1 MANVVYRG
9 KSITF
14 PDGMSEAEIAQ
25 AMPSIADQ
33 IDTDFLNESSAQ
45 KTPEKKESFS
55 DKAVSL
61 AKDAAGY
68 IKNNALK
75 LPVAIAKELKSNSVV
90 DGMDGVSVKANQ
102 ESESTLKKV
111 LDKNKKPNNLQE
123 GSEVVDGI
131 SGVAKVGLNR
141 GYAGLGKIEAGLVKS
156 LADLT
161 GSEKLANI
169 AESQNK
175 YANEIE
181 NRAVLRGSPVEGFAK
196 ESIVQDLPEA
206 GSNAISSV
214 IQTAPALAIGAAS
227 GGSALPA
234 LFGGV
239 GLQEYNEGREK
250 DLSPFQ
256 SATRAVPMAVAEV
269 VGEKLGGFDKIA
281 KGLRQATKGN
291 GVADLGAAMLESS
304 LKELPS
310 EELTTTLQF
319 LVDKTPGIGLNQDAT
334 FDDYKKAVK
343 DTALAT
349 ILQSGGMGAGGAVL
363 TNIANKL
370 DAPAGTQEAAEIDQQ
385 LLNAFNASQQI
396 KQDQL
401 QQAEADTA
409 LANITSPDTTI
420 DDAIAL
426 AEKATDVPTAKPSG
440 LLSAVSEA
448 IPASDILG
456 DENVSDTTNA
466 TTELANETIT
476 GSSDNIQGS
485 LGDLPNQLAG
495 RSDTG
500 PIDNSTEASAQG
512 SGSDQLNGNGIQGND
527 AIAILNGEDAV
538 SRPFAQAT
546 DDFLPKM
553 RSMTTDA
560 KVISQIDE
568 ELKLRGIT
576 NVDSVNTPT
585 ERVDETAKDV
595 HVGEKINKEWTAF
608 SPESGTLNIPRSE
621 MPQVKAEHRGAM
633 VNFLNA
639 RGVDHTQETVPA
651 SSLKPTQQEFSEA
664 KVKKASEYAG
674 GDRSILVSADNHV
687 LDGHHQWLSKLNKGG
702 DVDVIRL
709 NAPIAQLLNDVKEFP
724 SSTVEDGATT
734 SKVQKPKS
742 TKQYKP
748 KTLLAT
754 LRDIGDIKLSEKQDV
769 TGEVKGFAPGGYN
782 QVFKQASNRS
792 LKGLIESGD
801 LDDYLPYNMRLE
813 SNGANDDAFDSTEA
827 YDYLADKIRNGES
840 VLPYA
845 VVEEAQANQYYQDA
859 GATAESDVQE
869 AAELLTEDEINE
881 QLRQATN
888 EERETATEARVIN
901 TERENGDT
909 GSGERSAATT
919 QTNASQQAEVTDSNT
934 DLLGDNTT
942 AKQAVA
948 DAERA
953 KDAKRNSGND
963 NQDTFTLNGSN
974 SEADQ
979 AAAAGAQGLFSAP
992 IKQQSNTEA
1001 STGADVAENTANQSS
1016 NGQAN
1021 EEASEIDYNGVRL
1034 YKIKVR
1040 NRVEGQ
1046 PPTEMW
1052 AVESTENKERKARG
1066 ERAIGGDNLSETLD
1080 EAKAEAELMLK
1091 READNNQAADAQA
1104 KLEAEQKEKSRIDA
1118 DKKSD
1123 IDGFGSELNAMQ
1135 LGKLKETLNKPTS
1148 INGVVSPLR
1157 DAVRNLV
1164 SKGGKPEIKEE
1175 NVYKGMSRAQY
1186 NRADNRA
1193 QQEDEKRIREGG
1205 KKNVYYITMPDG
1217 GMFELGK
1224 TAHDFAEH
1232 LITNKNSDVNETNFV
1247 NTQPESKPQD
1257 EVTKA
1262 AEALTAAGVKGKEKL
1277 DTIKDVREGKVT
1289 ADEVADAYGAQ
1300 NQATEEDGADQA
1312 PVGRIDDFG
1321 EKLEGAKKDLWK
1333 NYQKAM
1339 GDELPADA
1347 KDITLSKH
1355 FPEPDYDN
1363 LIASGMDIKAIAAI
1377 KAMRDEIPSK
1387 PKMPSKVRRWGAE
1400 LGLLRDLSNKL
1411 INQEYGIDKLLA
1423 DMRANQNLSKF
1434 VDRIELYA
1442 ELGFPAMKS
1451 AKGYNV
1457 TGGWTSFDKGVAEAG
1472 KKTALEYPNGKREY
1486 FNDRQ
1491 TAVDA
1496 LRTKLE
1502 VAPEGTERKTK
1513 LDVYRVTATGD
1524 LVIGKKVASN
1534 KYIDLKGGFKSP
1546 KEAFQYYSDNE
1557 AELLQLLEQRKNVR
1571 PERRSTNNP
1580 RVGIDYRLG
1589 QDVTPEKFAAEFGFR
1604 GVQFG
1609 NYVEQSRRPR
1619 DLNNAYDALLDLANI
1634 IGVPPRA
1641 ISLNGTLGLA
1651 FGARGKGGKN
1661 PAAAHFE
1668 RGEVVINL
1676 TKVNGFGS
1684 LGHEWFHAM
1693 DNYFSKARGDNEY
1706 LTQKPQQKRTYKAG
1720 EGFELDE
1727 SIRPE
1732 VLSAFK
1738 NLMDAIRKSEYYT
1751 RSSKID
1757 NTRTNDYWSTAEEL
1771 AARAF
1776 EAYLIAKSKDSGR
1789 SNDYL
1794 ANIEDE
1800 DVYEIANQAAK
1811 DFGAFE
1817 DPYPYPTRAEQTEIN
1832 PLFDALFGE
1841 LKTKETDS
1849 GNVVMFSRSSK
1860 VEKIDG
1866 KTKVTEYGNVF
1877 ETGKPVTFNYAH
1889 NTFSATK
1896 LYGKPNKNSEF
1907 FRGYEPSGEYV
1918 ISIDEIPATRKA
1930 GYEYGTITFNN
1941 PLVIDNDS
1949 LNWKKSLSDYFGGLT
1964 GKKLSIA
1971 VINAGYDGIV
1981 TTDGN
1986 YTSEIINL
1994 QTFDEAKALYSRSNQ
2009 PTFYSALTRAIE
2021 EIKTNKADPKLWKG
2035 MIKNLA
2041 QKGVKPD
2048 EVEWTGVNEWLDLQ
2062 TSAVTKEQLLDY
2074 LNANGVQVSE
2084 TVLNDNANSTYDF
2097 RLSEDGDAF
2106 DIYMDGEVIEAV
2118 DNANDALSRITE
2130 LRKDP
2135 TKYSKYT
2142 VEGGT
2147 NYKELLLTLPIKE
2160 SMLPKGYEVFEKSAG
2175 NWAVKMPDGLVLG
2188 GWADREGAI
2197 RSQMSQDE
2205 SKAYTSGH
2213 FTQKNILAHVRFDE
2227 RTDADGNKVLFI
2239 NEIQSDY
2246 GQDGKKRGFKLTD
2259 AEISSMKG
2267 YSLAVKIEELNR
2279 DWRGD
2284 RTSKAEQDKGWAE
2297 VEAEKQ
2303 SKGITDADIKAAKE
2317 AIDRNVV
2324 ALPRAPFVTK
2334 TDAWVSLAMKRMVR
2348 YAAENGF
2355 DKVAFISGEQAAD
2368 LYDLSKQINMASA
2381 IANNDGTYNLILEDK
2396 SGNEISGYDRSGKKL
2411 NPQELEDTIGKYL
2424 AAKLIDGADR
2434 NKGKP
2439 WPKSASSNP
2448 AFFTLRGL
2456 DLKVGGDG
2464 MRTFYNSIVP
2474 KVAKDVLKKVGG
2486 QVDSINMQTV
2496 SDEEFEAALDKAADN
2511 GEMIAVGSDAYN
2523 ALRYKQQVG
2532 FTITPEMR
2540 EKVMGGLPLFNREAN
2555 LAKGLPKEA
2564 IQRAVN
2570 VLRRN
2575 WKNAPEIIVV
2585 QDMSDPAIREAV
2597 REENDRQ
2604 LSQGAEGQPEG
2615 FFDAGKVYIVA
2626 SEMNTP
2632 DDLIRVVFHETL
2644 GHYGLRGLYG
2654 KELGG
2659 ILDRVAMLRRRDMA
2673 KKAKQYGL
2681 DLTKK
2686 SDVRII
2692 AEEVLAEMAQ
2702 TAPEAGFV
2710 KRAIAAIRQFLRDI
2724 GVKLEL
2730 TDNDIIANYLLP
2742 ARNYVTQGAQQRGL
2756 VGNLST
2762 AFNRD
2767 NSPTT
2772 AQLFKELTLNDDMFK
2787 YPKSNAVDMKE
2798 VFNEVAP
2805 GLLHIEKSKSFDD
2818 EVSELY
2824 SVYPIDA
2831 SGNPIRSKVG
2841 FINVYDDGKVE
2852 INVSSLGEGFGG
2864 SRIYAAVG
2872 NWAYN
2877 NGKVFAGDREG
2888 ISPAGISRRLE
2899 NMISLALKFGTTD
2912 HIMPHKDQMND
2923 LGFDWKEGDTE
2934 YNLAEMLKA
2943 SFNAIRNG
2951 VYVKTENFGIEL
2963 TEKSND
2969 AKGVSKLDD
2978 LVYDFD
2984 KHQFTDLSNGKPYT
2998 TGDFD
3003 KLASTS
3009 EARAAYAGR
3018 TTLQRAAL
3026 GNTFMGATREGKQFL
3041 LEQLG
3046 KLSLQPL
3053 QLTDPQLAGI
3063 FYSRSTP
3070 QTDTPQFKAWFG
3082 DSKVVDADGKPL
3094 VVYHGTQSDF
3104 NAFDKSKDK
3113 FNRGF
3118 WFSTSSVANRFAMA
3132 ERGKD
3137 GGDNVMPA
3145 YLSIKNPYFY
3155 DANAIDRPKNLS
3167 IIFEEAKA
3175 GSYDGVYMKST
3186 NGKSDTYVAFEPS
3199 QIKSA
3204 IGNNGNFDG
3213 NNNDIR
3219 FSRTASPQGRLTP
3232 QWQVDET
3239 SKMDNVI
3246 RALQDKYI
3254 DLKRITQEIKKAGND
3269 ISDRWNAYLQ
3279 EELYHGRSAKRVQD
3293 FIKQDLTPL
3302 IEDMRMRGVGMADFE
3317 EYLWMR
3323 HAPERNEQI
3332 AKINPDM
3339 PDGGAGVTTAE
3350 AESYMDGLNPADKKK
3365 YEALAKRIDAITA
3378 KSRQVLVDYGLESQS
3393 TVNAWQSAYEFYVP
3407 LMREDMERG
3416 TGNGTGSGFKV
3427 KGNSSKRA
3435 MGSNRAVVDVI
3446 ANIAQQYEKNIVRG
3460 EKNRVATAMIGLAK
3474 LNPNEEFW
3482 NVETP
3487 PTIRHVS
3494 KATGLVETRT
3504 DPSYKNRNNVIVARI
3519 VNKRGEIEERSVTF
3533 NEFNDRAMKMALSLN
3548 NLDVDQVSAV
3558 SNFMGNITRYFSS
3571 INTQYNPIFG
3581 IVNITRDTQGAM
3593 LNLST
3598 TELAG
3603 KQKEVLANIMPA
3615 LRGIY
3620 AETRTD
3626 NGIKSPMQFGS
3637 FTAAQKS
3644 KAQAMRALWEE
3655 YQREGGTTGFRDMYA
3670 NAEERTK
3677 AVSKALDP
3685 NWWTK
3690 TLAGKVVTVG
3700 GVLTVPETVL
3710 KDKAIKPV
3718 FDWLSDYNQTLE
3730 NAVRLAAYKVAIDS
3744 GISKQQAASIGK
3756 NLTVNFNR
3764 KGAYTRTMGSWYAF
3778 FNAAVQGT
3786 ARIGETLTGP
3796 KGKQIIA
3803 GGISI
3808 GVAQALMLAMAGFDE
3823 DEPPEFVRSSN
3834 FIIPIPNTDQ
3844 KYITIPMPLGFNV
3857 LPNFGRITTEW
3868 ALSGAENTT
3877 ERVFDI
3883 FGAVMESF
3891 NPLGGNGRIDSIIM
3905 PTVAD
3910 PFNDL
3915 SKNEDWTGRNIAQ
3928 EDFSNLRPTPGY
3940 TRTRDKA
3947 TELSIELAR
3956 WINNLSGG
3964 DDYEKGQLSPTGD
3977 QIEYLT
3983 GQLTGGV
3990 GREVVKTVNTIE
4002 SIVTGEDLPTYKI
4015 PLVGRFVGNSAGQAP
4030 QAGKFYNNLI
4040 KLNKLEAGYLGRLK
4054 DGKDADKFLN
4064 ENPELNYADY
4074 GKKAQ
4079 SAISKL
4085 RDYKRDLVKE
4095 GANREEVKLVD
4106 EQITLI
4112 MTEFNQTIKPETT
4125 TP

>member
-14 PDGMSEAEIAQ
+14 PDGMSEAEISQ

-33 IDTDFLNESSAQ
+33 IDADFSSQEAA
-45 KTPEKKESFS
+45 KVTPEKSTSFS
-55 DKAVSL
+55 DKVINT

-68 IKNNALK
+68 IKENALK
-75 LPVAIAKELKSNSVV
+75 IPVAIANELRNKSVV
-90 DGMDGVSVKANQ
+90 DGMDGVGVKANQ
-102 ESESTLKKV
+102 ESENTLRKV

-131 SGVAKVGLNR
+131 SGIAKVGLNR
-141 GYAGLGKIEAGLVKS
+141 GYAGLGKIEAGLLKS
-156 LADLT
+156 VADLT
-161 GSEKLANI
+161 NSETIAKLA
-169 AESQNK
+169 EGQNR
-175 YANEIE
+175 YADKVE
-181 NRAVLRGSPVEGFAK
+181 NRAVLRGKPVEGFAK

-206 GSNAISSV
+206 GANAISSV
-214 IQTAPALAIGAAS
+214 IQTAPALGVGAAS

-239 GLQEYNEGREK
+239 ALQEYNEGREK
-250 DLSPFQ
+250 DLSPLQ
-256 SATRAVPMAVAEV
+256 SATRAIPMAGAEV
-269 VGEKLGGFDKIA
+269 IGEKLGGFEKIA
-281 KGLRQATKGN
+281 KGLRKATQGN

-304 LKELPS
+304 LKELPA

-319 LVDKTPGIGLNQDAT
+319 LVDKTPEIGLNQDAT

-363 TNIANKL
+363 TNIAKKL
-370 DAPAGTQEAAEIDQQ
+370 DAPTGTQEAAEIDQQ
-385 LLNAFNASQQI
+385 LLNAFNASQQV

-409 LANITSPDTTI
+409 LANITNPDASI

-426 AEKATDVPTAKPSG
+426 AEKAIDIPVTKPNG
-440 LLSAVSEA
+440 LLNTISAQEA

-456 DENVSDTTNA
+456 DENVSTDLSGTTG
-466 TTELANETIT
+466 T
-476 GSSDNIQGS
+476 
-485 LGDLPNQLAG
+485 
-495 RSDTG
+495 
-500 PIDNSTEASAQG
+500 
-512 SGSDQLNGNGIQGND
+512 
-527 AIAILNGEDAV
+527 
-538 SRPFAQAT
+538 
-546 DDFLPKM
+546 
-553 RSMTTDA
+553 
-560 KVISQIDE
+560 
-568 ELKLRGIT
+568 
-576 NVDSVNTPT
+576 VDSVNTPM
-585 ERVDETAKDV
+585 ERVDETQKSVQVPVA
-595 HVGEKINKEWTAF
+595 GQKIDKEWTAF

-664 KVKKASEYAG
+664 KVKKASKYAG

-687 LDGHHQWLSKLNKGG
+687 LDGHHQWLSKLNKG
-702 DVDVIRL
+702 DNVDVIRL
-709 NAPIAQLLNDVKEFP
+709 NAPIAQLLDDVKEFP
-724 SSTVEDGATT
+724 SSTVESGATT
-734 SKVQKPKS
+734 PKNTSPAETPVIDIQAYKKAREEKVYKEKIGTLELIAADYKEEAKKLVAELMPASLADKFIKLNEESIVNGKTPNQLWFDLTSDPEFLNNSVKVFLNGQADSEGKPYESAVTEQERELAKSILSGKGLKTVAKQSKPKS
-742 TKQYKP
+742 TKPTKP

-754 LRDIGDIKLSEKQDV
+754 LSDLGGVKLSDKQDV
-769 TGEVKGFAPGGYN
+769 TGETTKFAPGGYN
-782 QVFKQASNRS
+782 KVFKQASNRS

-845 VVEEAQANQYYQDA
+845 VVEELQALAYQGDA
-859 GATAESDVQE
+859 VNDV
-869 AAELLTEDEINE
+869 ADVLTEDEINE

-888 EERETATEARVIN
+888 EERESDTDARIFN
-901 TERENGDT
+901 TDSENSSA

-919 QTNASQQAEVTDSNT
+919 QTNASQQAEVDNKDSNKT
-934 DLLGDNTT
+934 ASAKDAEQDQPLLSDRKDNKSDLLGENTT
-942 AKQAVA
+942 AKQAIA

-963 NQDTFTLNGSN
+963 NQDAFTLTGSN
-974 SEADQ
+974 SEADI
-979 AAAAGAQGLFSAP
+979 AAAAGAQDLF
-992 IKQQSNTEA
+992 
-1001 STGADVAENTANQSS
+1001 
-1016 NGQAN
+1016 
-1021 EEASEIDYNGVRL
+1021 
-1034 YKIKVR
+1034 
-1040 NRVEGQ
+1040 
-1046 PPTEMW
+1046 
-1052 AVESTENKERKARG
+1052 
-1066 ERAIGGDNLSETLD
+1066 LD
-1080 EAKAEAELMLK
+1080 
-1091 READNNQAADAQA
+1091 
-1104 KLEAEQKEKSRIDA
+1104 
-1118 DKKSD
+1118 
-1123 IDGFGSELNAMQ
+1123 DGKMVD
-1135 LGKLKETLNKPTS
+1135 TKP
-1148 INGVVSPLR
+1148 
-1157 DAVRNLV
+1157 
-1164 SKGGKPEIKEE
+1164 
-1175 NVYKGMSRAQY
+1175 
-1186 NRADNRA
+1186 
-1193 QQEDEKRIREGG
+1193 
-1205 KKNVYYITMPDG
+1205 
-1217 GMFELGK
+1217 
-1224 TAHDFAEH
+1224 
-1232 LITNKNSDVNETNFV
+1232 
-1247 NTQPESKPQD
+1247 KPQD
-1257 EVTKA
+1257 EVAKA

-1289 ADEVADAYGAQ
+1289 AEEVADAYGAP

-1387 PKMPSKVRRWGAE
+1387 PKMPSKVRRWVSE
-1400 LGLLRDLSNKL
+1400 LTALREFSNRL
-1411 INQEYGIDKLLA
+1411 INGSKSIDDVLGI
-1423 DMRANQNLSKF
+1423 LSASNVNNKF
-1434 VDRIELYA
+1434 ADRINLYG
-1442 ELGFPAMKS
+1442 EIGYPAFKS
-1451 AKGYNV
+1451 AKGYKI

-1472 KKTALEYPNGKREY
+1472 KKTALELPNGKREY

-1491 TAVDA
+1491 SAVDA
-1496 LRTKLE
+1496 LRIKLE

-1546 KEAFQYYSDNE
+1546 KEAFQYYADNE

-1720 EGFELDE
+1720 QGFELDE

-1732 VLSAFK
+1732 MLSAFK
-1738 NLMDAIRKSEYYT
+1738 NLMDAIRKSDYYT

-1776 EAYLIAKSKDSGR
+1776 EAYLIAKSKDAGR

-1817 DPYPYPTRAEQTEIN
+1817 DPYPYPTRAEQAEIN
-1832 PLFDALFGE
+1832 PLFDSLFGE
-1841 LKTKETDS
+1841 LKTKQTDS
-1849 GNVVMFSRSSK
+1849 GNVVMFSR
-1860 VEKIDG
+1860 
-1866 KTKVTEYGNVF
+1866 
-1877 ETGKPVTFNYAH
+1877 A
-1889 NTFSATK
+1889 
-1896 LYGKPNKNSEF
+1896 
-1907 FRGYEPSGEYV
+1907 
-1918 ISIDEIPATRKA
+1918 
-1930 GYEYGTITFNN
+1930 
-1941 PLVIDNDS
+1941 
-1949 LNWKKSLSDYFGGLT
+1949 
-1964 GKKLSIA
+1964 
-1971 VINAGYDGIV
+1971 
-1981 TTDGN
+1981 
-1986 YTSEIINL
+1986 
-1994 QTFDEAKALYSRSNQ
+1994 NQ
-2009 PTFYSALTRAIE
+2009 PTFYSSLTRAIE

-2062 TSAVTKEQLLDY
+2062 ASAVTKEQLLDY
-2074 LNANGVQVSE
+2074 LNANGVQVEE
-2084 TVLNDNANSTYDF
+2084 TINGEALFNAETYSPQDF
-2097 RLSEDGDAF
+2097 DSMPTDLQDLVMQVDDGEMDEDGFVEEAEKLGYKVNMDMGGSVTSITKGDAP
-2106 DIYMDGEVIEAV
+2106 YA
-2118 DNANDALSRITE
+2118 
-2130 LRKDP
+2130 P
-2135 TKYSKYT
+2135 TKFKGY
-2142 VEGGT
+2142 VVDGGK
-2147 NYKELLLTLPIKE
+2147 NYKELLLTLPVKNEFEAHNEAMRQKYGTYAWQGMATKE
-2160 SMLPKGYEVFEKSAG
+2160 EKEKGTKLMGGAERTSYKS
-2175 NWAVKMPDGLVLG
+2175 
-2188 GWADREGAI
+2188 
-2197 RSQMSQDE
+2197 S
-2205 SKAYTSGH
+2205 H
-2213 FTQKNILAHVRFDE
+2213 FDQANILAHIRFDE

-2239 NEIQSDY
+2239 NEVQSDW

-2259 AEISSMKG
+2259 EEISSMKG

-2284 RTSKAEQDKGWAE
+2284 RTSKAEQDNGWAE

-2368 LYDLSKQINMASA
+2368 LYDLSKNISRVNAVKDFDGKTYTIGA
-2381 IANNDGTYNLILEDK
+2381 FDNNGREVLQRQEVEEDK
-2396 SGNEISGYDRSGKKL
+2396 LSDYVGK
-2411 NPQELEDTIGKYL
+2411 DL
-2424 AAKLIDGADR
+2424 AEKIIAMKNGES
-2434 NKGKP
+2434 KQFK
-2439 WPKSASSNP
+2439 
-2448 AFFTLRGL
+2448 GL
-2456 DLKVGGDG
+2456 DLKVGGEG

-2474 KVAKDVLKKVGG
+2474 KVAKELLKKVGG
-2486 QVDSINMQTV
+2486 QVESINMQTV
-2496 SDEEFEAALDKAADN
+2496 SDEEFETALDKAADN

-2540 EKVMGGLPLFNREAN
+2540 EKVMGGLPLFNREAAV
-2555 LAKGLPKEA
+2555 AKGLPKEA

-2570 VLRRN
+2570 LLRRN

-2585 QDMSDPAIREAV
+2585 QDMNDPAIRKAV
-2597 REENDRQ
+2597 REENERQ

-2615 FFDAGKVYIVA
+2615 FFDDGKVYILS
-2626 SEMNTP
+2626 SEMNSA
-2632 DDLIRVVFHETL
+2632 DDVVRVVFHEAL

-2654 KELGG
+2654 KELGA
-2659 ILDRVAMLRRRDMA
+2659 ILDRIAMLRKNDMA

-2681 DLTKK
+2681 DLNKE
-2686 SDVRII
+2686 SDKRII

-2702 TAPEAGFV
+2702 TAPKLGFV
-2710 KRAIAAIRQFLRDI
+2710 KSAIAAIRKFLRDI
-2724 GVKLEL
+2724 GIKLEL
-2730 TDNDIIANYLLP
+2730 TDSDIIDNYIIP
-2742 ARNYVTQGAQQRGL
+2742 ARSFVVNGINEDKSVMGL
-2756 VGNLST
+2756 VS
-2762 AFNRD
+2762 AFIRNNRD
-2767 NSPTT
+2767 PSKAEGDTFLT
-2772 AQLFKELTLNDDMFK
+2772 AALEFTARNEDFFENAPSDAKDIADIASDMNTQFRVE
-2787 YPKSNAVDMKE
+2787 PFGKSQTKLDGADTAWE
-2798 VFNEVAP
+2798 VFLPNAKYRSAVIYEKGNEVW
-2805 GLLHIEKSKSFDD
+2805 
-2818 EVSELY
+2818 
-2824 SVYPIDA
+2824 
-2831 SGNPIRSKVG
+2831 
-2841 FINVYDDGKVE
+2841 
-2852 INVSSLGEGFGG
+2852 INVSRLRSGADIG
-2864 SRIYAAVG
+2864 SRIYSLAAAY
-2872 NWAYN
+2872 AYN
-2877 NGKVFAGDREG
+2877 NDKVFIGDPLGLTAKAFYRRAENMLSSALKYG
-2888 ISPAGISRRLE
+2888 TTKHIAPHVAQTDPDLYYSFDEKTKEFGESVRKINWKTGDDAHNIKELIYTVYHGAITNLPELKNVIFDPTTQDFTTINGEQFTNDDFERVLSDYYARTDGDSGSRIVDGSSQDATVNATETSNPYRAGIRTAKR
-2899 NMISLALKFGTTD
+2899 AAF
-2912 HIMPHKDQMND
+2912 
-2923 LGFDWKEGDTE
+2923 
-2934 YNLAEMLKA
+2934 YNTFL
-2943 SFNAIRNG
+2943 R
-2951 VYVKTENFGIEL
+2951 
-2963 TEKSND
+2963 EKSRERRSEILGTYVRELQNRGLAD
-2969 AKGVSKLDD
+2969 SLKG
-2978 LVYDFD
+2978 
-2984 KHQFTDLSNGKPYT
+2984 T
-2998 TGDFD
+2998 
-3003 KLASTS
+3003 
-3009 EARAAYAGR
+3009 
-3018 TTLQRAAL
+3018 
-3026 GNTFMGATREGKQFL
+3026 
-3041 LEQLG
+3041 
-3046 KLSLQPL
+3046 
-3053 QLTDPQLAGI
+3053 
-3063 FYSRSTP
+3063 FYSRST
-3070 QTDTPQFKAWFG
+3070 Q
-3082 DSKVVDADGKPL
+3082 
-3094 VVYHGTQSDF
+3094 
-3104 NAFDKSKDK
+3104 
-3113 FNRGF
+3113 
-3118 WFSTSSVANRFAMA
+3118 
-3132 ERGKD
+3132 
-3137 GGDNVMPA
+3137 
-3145 YLSIKNPYFY
+3145 
-3155 DANAIDRPKNLS
+3155 
-3167 IIFEEAKA
+3167 
-3175 GSYDGVYMKST
+3175 
-3186 NGKSDTYVAFEPS
+3186 
-3199 QIKSA
+3199 
-3204 IGNNGNFDG
+3204 
-3213 NNNDIR
+3213 
-3219 FSRTASPQGRLTP
+3219 SPQASLTP
-3232 QWQVDET
+3232 QWQVDES

-3254 DLKRITQEIKKAGND
+3254 DLKRVTQEIKKAGTD
-3269 ISDRWNAYLQ
+3269 IADRWNAYLQ

-3323 HAPERNEQI
+3323 HAPERNKQI
-3332 AKINPDM
+3332 ATINPDM
-3339 PDGGAGVTTAE
+3339 QDGGAGVTTAE
-3350 AESYMDGLNPADKKK
+3350 ANSYMAALDPADKRK

-3393 TVNAWQSAYEFYVP
+3393 TVNAWQSAYQFYVP

-3446 ANIAQQYEKNIVRG
+3446 ANIAQQYEKNVVRG

-3677 AVSKALDP
+3677 AVSKALNP

-3700 GVLTVPETVL
+3700 GVLTVPETAL
-3710 KDKAIKPV
+3710 NDKLIKPI
-3718 FDWLSDYNQTLE
+3718 FHWLSDYNQTLE

-3764 KGAYTRTMGSWYAF
+3764 KGTYTRMMGSWYAF
-3778 FNAAVQGT
+3778 FNAAIQGT

-3808 GVAQALMLAMAGFDE
+3808 GVAQAVMLAAMGFDE
-3823 DEPPEFVRSSN
+3823 DEPQEFLRSTN
-3834 FIIPIPNTDQ
+3834 FIIPAPGTD
-3844 KYITIPMPLGFNV
+3844 KGYVTIPMPLGFNV

-3868 ALSGAENTT
+3868 LLSGAENTT

-3915 SKNEDWTGRNIAQ
+3915 SKNEDWTGRDIAV
-3928 EDFSNLRPTPGY
+3928 EDRSGLDVTPGY
-3940 TRTRDKA
+3940 TRSRDKVWSGFS
-3947 TELSIELAR
+3947 EISR

-3977 QIEYLT
+3977 QVDYLV
-3983 GQLTGGV
+3983 GQVTGGV
-3990 GREVVKTVNTIE
+3990 GREIVKTFTTIE
-4002 SIVTGEDLPTYKI
+4002 SILTGEDLPMYKI
-4015 PLVGRFVGNSAGQAP
+4015 PLAGRFVGSSSGQAP
-4030 QAGKFYNNLI
+4030 QAGKFYNNLA
-4040 KLNKLEAGYLGRLK
+4040 KLNNINRGIEGRVKDELDVDAYLEK
-4054 DGKDADKFLN
+4054 
-4064 ENPELNYADY
+4064 NPEYQFIDY
-4074 GKKAQ
+4074 GKRADR
-4079 SAISKL
+4079 AITKL
-4085 RDYKRDLVKE
+4085 KKYKRELVKE
-4095 GANREEVKLVD
+4095 GASRDEVKLID
-4106 EQITLI
+4106 EQMTSI
-4112 MTEFNQTIKPETT
+4112 MTEFNNTVKEANESRP
-4125 TP
+4125 

>member
-9 KSITF
+9 KSIKF
-14 PDGMSEAEIAQ
+14 PDGMSEAEIEQ

-55 DKAVSL
+55 DKAASL

-75 LPVAIAKELKSNSVV
+75 LPIAIAKELKSNSVV

-161 GSEKLANI
+161 GSEKLADI

-214 IQTAPALAIGAAS
+214 IQTAPALAIGAA
-227 GGSALPA
+227 GGVSALPA

-256 SATRAVPMAVAEV
+256 SATRAVPMAAAEV

-304 LKELPS
+304 LKELPA

-420 DDAIAL
+420 DNAIAL
-426 AEKATDVPTAKPSG
+426 AEKATDVPTAKPTG

-456 DENVSDTTNA
+456 DENVSTDLSGTTGMVDSGTIANELDNSGGSAVVTGDGVNA
-466 TTELANETIT
+466 TGSPINRESAASDIPAGT
-476 GSSDNIQGS
+476 GSDAN
-485 LGDLPNQLAG
+485 
-495 RSDTG
+495 DT
-500 PIDNSTEASAQG
+500 
-512 SGSDQLNGNGIQGND
+512 LN
-527 AIAILNGEDAV
+527 
-538 SRPFAQAT
+538 RPFAQAT

-560 KVISQIDE
+560 KVIGQIDE

-576 NVDSVNTPT
+576 NVDSVNTPA
-585 ERVDETAKDV
+585 ERVDETVKDV

-664 KVKKASEYAG
+664 KVKKASKYAG
-674 GDRSILVSADNHV
+674 GDRSILVSSDNHV

-709 NAPIAQLLNDVKEFP
+709 NAPITQLLDDVKEFP
-724 SSTVEDGATT
+724 SSTVESGATSPSNIDYSSMSYEELQQAREEGRAKNKALDLDVIRKYAGDKLANEAKSWSQRAIDKWFEQNATAEIENESSAFKGVDIDKIDAYSQAVNNFDET
-734 SKVQKPKS
+734 SPQALGASIALKMRDIDKPDFFGSPEFVTIRNALAYSKEQGWKESDVLDAMRDRAESYAGNDAPELFERLFKTKPITSENGKSSNAAPALAPVNKPKKS
-742 TKQYKP
+742 KQYKP

-754 LRDIGDIKLSEKQDV
+754 LRDLGGIALTEKQDV
-769 TGEVKGFAPGGYN
+769 TGEVKGFAHGGYN

-813 SNGANDDAFDSTEA
+813 SNSANDDAFDSTEA
-827 YDYLADKIRNGES
+827 YDYLTDKIRNGES

-845 VVEEAQANQYYQDA
+845 VVEELQALAYQGDA
-859 GATAESDVQE
+859 AADVANE
-869 AAELLTEDEINE
+869 LTEDEINE
-881 QLRQATN
+881 QLRIATD
-888 EERETATEARVIN
+888 EERESATDARVFN
-901 TERENGDT
+901 TDSENSSAE
-909 GSGERSAATT
+909 SGAGGESAAE
-919 QTNASQQAEVTDSNT
+919 TNASKQAEVTDSNT

-942 AKQAVA
+942 AKQAIA

-953 KDAKRNSGND
+953 KDTKRNSGND
-963 NQDTFTLNGSN
+963 NQDTFTLTGSN

-979 AAAAGAQGLFSAP
+979 AAAAGVQDLFSAP
-992 IKQQSNTEA
+992 K
-1001 STGADVAENTANQSS
+1001 
-1016 NGQAN
+1016 
-1021 EEASEIDYNGVRL
+1021 
-1034 YKIKVR
+1034 
-1040 NRVEGQ
+1040 
-1046 PPTEMW
+1046 
-1052 AVESTENKERKARG
+1052 
-1066 ERAIGGDNLSETLD
+1066 SET
-1080 EAKAEAELMLK
+1080 
-1091 READNNQAADAQA
+1091 
-1104 KLEAEQKEKSRIDA
+1104 
-1118 DKKSD
+1118 
-1123 IDGFGSELNAMQ
+1123 
-1135 LGKLKETLNKPTS
+1135 
-1148 INGVVSPLR
+1148 
-1157 DAVRNLV
+1157 
-1164 SKGGKPEIKEE
+1164 
-1175 NVYKGMSRAQY
+1175 
-1186 NRADNRA
+1186 
-1193 QQEDEKRIREGG
+1193 
-1205 KKNVYYITMPDG
+1205 
-1217 GMFELGK
+1217 
-1224 TAHDFAEH
+1224 
-1232 LITNKNSDVNETNFV
+1232 
-1247 NTQPESKPQD
+1247 KPQD
-1257 EVTKA
+1257 EVAKA
-1262 AEALTAAGVKGKEKL
+1262 TEALTAAGVKGKEKL

-1289 ADEVADAYGAQ
+1289 ADEVADAYGAH
-1300 NQATEEDGADQA
+1300 NQATEEDGEDQA

-1387 PKMPSKVRRWGAE
+1387 PKMPSKVRRWVSE
-1400 LGLLRDLSNKL
+1400 LTALREFSNGL
-1411 INQEYGIDKLLA
+1411 INGSKSIDDVLGI
-1423 DMRANQNLSKF
+1423 LSSSNVNNKF
-1434 VDRIELYA
+1434 ADRINLYG
-1442 ELGFPAMKS
+1442 EIGYPAFKS

-1496 LRTKLE
+1496 LRKKLE

-1776 EAYLIAKSKDSGR
+1776 EAYLIAKSKDAGR

-1849 GNVVMFSRSSK
+1849 GNVVMFSR
-1860 VEKIDG
+1860 
-1866 KTKVTEYGNVF
+1866 
-1877 ETGKPVTFNYAH
+1877 A
-1889 NTFSATK
+1889 
-1896 LYGKPNKNSEF
+1896 
-1907 FRGYEPSGEYV
+1907 
-1918 ISIDEIPATRKA
+1918 
-1930 GYEYGTITFNN
+1930 
-1941 PLVIDNDS
+1941 
-1949 LNWKKSLSDYFGGLT
+1949 
-1964 GKKLSIA
+1964 
-1971 VINAGYDGIV
+1971 
-1981 TTDGN
+1981 
-1986 YTSEIINL
+1986 
-1994 QTFDEAKALYSRSNQ
+1994 NQ

-2074 LNANGVQVSE
+2074 LKSNGVQVTE
-2084 TVLNDNANSTYDF
+2084 TMLGLEEPGQYELPDGWYTDQ
-2097 RLSEDGDAF
+2097 LEDGSWVVRD
-2106 DIYMDGEVIEAV
+2106 DIDDTRGAGNSENEAIENSGTFTNQSAERQG
-2118 DNANDALSRITE
+2118 D
-2130 LRKDP
+2130 

-2147 NYKELLLTLPIKE
+2147 NYKELLLTLPDNSEEQGSLDGIIQELRNNDVDLGNQYDEAKTAEDRAAIQNKIIENSRELNKVLKE
-2160 SMLPKGYEVFEKSAG
+2160 NLPKGAKY
-2175 NWAVKMPDGLVLG
+2175 
-2188 GWADREGAI
+2188 
-2197 RSQMSQDE
+2197 RSS
-2205 SKAYTSGH
+2205 H
-2213 FTQKNILAHVRFDE
+2213 FDQANILAHVRFDE

-2284 RTSKAEQDKGWAE
+2284 RTSKAEQDKGWTE

-2368 LYDLSKQINMASA
+2368 LYDLSKQVDSIAA
-2381 IANNDGTYNLILEDK
+2381 IKNLDGTFAVFAYQGNRTVFDEDRVAEARLP
-2396 SGNEISGYDRSGKKL
+2396 EI
-2411 NPQELEDTIGKYL
+2411 IGKDL
-2424 AAKLIDGADR
+2424 ADKVAAQ
-2434 NKGKP
+2434 KGS
-2439 WPKSASSNP
+2439 KSVTYS
-2448 AFFTLRGL
+2448 GI
-2456 DLKVGGDG
+2456 DLKVGGEG

-2486 QVDSINMQTV
+2486 QVESINMQTV
-2496 SDEEFEAALDKAADN
+2496 SDEEFETALDKAADN

-2659 ILDRVAMLRRRDMA
+2659 ILDRVAMLRKRDMA

-2681 DLTKK
+2681 NLTKK

-2742 ARNYVTQGAQQRGL
+2742 ARNFVVNSKESSSVAGL
-2756 VGNLST
+2756 VSAFVRNNREPSKENGDTFLTAALELTARNEEFFDNAPSDSKDIAEIAKDIDAGYRVEPFGKSQTKLDGAENAWEVFMPDAKYRSAVIYEKGDEVWINVSRLKSGENQGNRIYSLAAAYAYNNDKVFIGDPLGLTAKAFYRRAESMLST
-2762 AFNRD
+2762 ALKYGTTKHIEPHVAQTDPDLYYSFDEKTKDFGEAVRKINWKKGDDAHNIKELIYTVYHGAISNLPELKNVIFN
-2767 NSPTT
+2767 PTT
-2772 AQLFKELTLNDDMFK
+2772 QGFTTIDGEQFTDDDFERVLSD
-2787 YPKSNAVDMKE
+2787 YYA
-2798 VFNEVAP
+2798 
-2805 GLLHIEKSKSFDD
+2805 
-2818 EVSELY
+2818 
-2824 SVYPIDA
+2824 
-2831 SGNPIRSKVG
+2831 RT
-2841 FINVYDDGKVE
+2841 DGD
-2852 INVSSLGEGFGG
+2852 SG
-2864 SRIYAAVG
+2864 SRIVDGSSQDATVNTTETSNPY
-2872 NWAYN
+2872 
-2877 NGKVFAGDREG
+2877 R
-2888 ISPAGISRRLE
+2888 AGIRTAKRT
-2899 NMISLALKFGTTD
+2899 ALF
-2912 HIMPHKDQMND
+2912 
-2923 LGFDWKEGDTE
+2923 
-2934 YNLAEMLKA
+2934 
-2943 SFNAIRNG
+2943 
-2951 VYVKTENFGIEL
+2951 
-2963 TEKSND
+2963 
-2969 AKGVSKLDD
+2969 
-2978 LVYDFD
+2978 
-2984 KHQFTDLSNGKPYT
+2984 
-2998 TGDFD
+2998 
-3003 KLASTS
+3003 
-3009 EARAAYAGR
+3009 
-3018 TTLQRAAL
+3018 
-3026 GNTFMGATREGKQFL
+3026 NTFLRKQSSEVRAELLGSYVRELQNRGL
-3041 LEQLG
+3041 AD
-3046 KLSLQPL
+3046 SLKG
-3053 QLTDPQLAGI
+3053 T
-3063 FYSRSTP
+3063 FYSRST
-3070 QTDTPQFKAWFG
+3070 
-3082 DSKVVDADGKPL
+3082 
-3094 VVYHGTQSDF
+3094 
-3104 NAFDKSKDK
+3104 
-3113 FNRGF
+3113 
-3118 WFSTSSVANRFAMA
+3118 
-3132 ERGKD
+3132 
-3137 GGDNVMPA
+3137 
-3145 YLSIKNPYFY
+3145 
-3155 DANAIDRPKNLS
+3155 
-3167 IIFEEAKA
+3167 
-3175 GSYDGVYMKST
+3175 T
-3186 NGKSDTYVAFEPS
+3186 NPS
-3199 QIKSA
+3199 QS
-3204 IGNNGNFDG
+3204 
-3213 NNNDIR
+3213 
-3219 FSRTASPQGRLTP
+3219 SLTP
-3232 QWQVDET
+3232 QWQNLED

-3254 DLKRITQEIKKAGND
+3254 DLKRVTQEIKKAGTD
-3269 ISDRWNAYLQ
+3269 IADRWNAYLQ
-3279 EELYHGRSAKRVQD
+3279 EELYHGRSAKRTQD
-3293 FIKQDLTPL
+3293 FIKNDLTPL

-3323 HAPERNEQI
+3323 HAPERNKQI
-3332 AKINPDM
+3332 ATINPDM
-3339 PDGGAGVTTAE
+3339 QDGGAGVTTAE
-3350 AESYMDGLNPADKKK
+3350 ANSYMAALDPADKRK
-3365 YEALAKRIDAITA
+3365 YEALAKRVDAITA

-3598 TELAG
+3598 TEIAG

-3626 NGIKSPMQFGS
+3626 NGIKSPMQFGA

-3877 ERVFDI
+3877 KRVFDI

-3891 NPLGGNGRIDSIIM
+3891 NPLGGNGRIDSMIL

-3915 SKNEDWTGRNIAQ
+3915 SKNKDWTGRDIAV
-3928 EDFSNLRPTPGY
+3928 EDRSELDVTPGY
-3940 TRTRDKA
+3940 TRSRDKVWSGFS
-3947 TELSIELAR
+3947 EISR

-3964 DDYEKGQLSPTGD
+3964 DDYEKGSLSPTGD
-3977 QIEYLT
+3977 QIEYLV

-3990 GREVVKTVNTIE
+3990 GREIVKTFTTIE
-4002 SIVTGEDLPTYKI
+4002 SILTGEDLPMYKI
-4015 PLVGRFVGNSAGQAP
+4015 PLAGRFVGSSSGQAP
-4030 QAGKFYNNLI
+4030 QAGKFYNNLA
-4040 KLNKLEAGYLGRLK
+4040 KLNNINRGIEGRVKDELDVDAYLEK
-4054 DGKDADKFLN
+4054 
-4064 ENPELNYADY
+4064 NPEYQFIDY
-4074 GKKAQ
+4074 GKRADR
-4079 SAISKL
+4079 AITKL
-4085 RDYKRDLVKE
+4085 KKYKRELVKE
-4095 GANREEVKLVD
+4095 GASRDEVKLID
-4106 EQITLI
+4106 EQMTSI
-4112 MTEFNQTIKPETT
+4112 MTEFNNTLKEANESRP
-4125 TP
+4125 